1 MKGQYFLY
9 GRSYT
14 NDEKN
19 FSKVL
24 TLIMT
29 VLFEIF
35 NSDSAFLLY
44 HNFQL
49 YAVSDTRVSSVDEV
63 VYIV

>member
-1 MKGQYFLY
+1 MKGQYFVT
-9 GRSYT
+9 YT
-14 NDEKN
+14 NDEKIPP
-19 FSKVL
+19 KVL
-24 TLIMT
+24 TTIMT

-44 HNFQL
+44 YNFQL